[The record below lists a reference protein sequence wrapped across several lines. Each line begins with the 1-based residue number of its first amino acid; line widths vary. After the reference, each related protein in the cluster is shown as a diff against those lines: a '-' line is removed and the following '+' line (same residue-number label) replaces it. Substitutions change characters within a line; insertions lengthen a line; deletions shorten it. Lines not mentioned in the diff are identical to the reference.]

1 MNFALQ
7 AKTEL
12 IEIRDQAMLDFKGI
26 ADAKWDDKPLPE
38 KWSKKEILGHL
49 IDSATNNLRRFIIGQ
64 YEQGTKIVYHQDEWV
79 KYQDYQSTEIE
90 DVKMLWKLLN
100 DQIVRVLDHL
110 PEDKLNHTCDTGKGK
125 VELHT
130 LSYFIEDYIAHL
142 NYHLQQIKA

>member
-12 IEIRDQAMLDFKGI
+12 IEIINQAMLDFKGI
-26 ADAKWDDKPLPE
+26 SDAKWDDKPLPE

-64 YEQGTKIVYHQDEWV
+64 YEQATKIVYHQDEWV

-100 DQIVRVLDHL
+100 DQIVRVLGRL
-110 PEDKLNHTCDTGKGK
+110 PEDKLHHTCDTGKGK

-130 LSYFIEDYIAHL
+130 LSYLIADYITHL